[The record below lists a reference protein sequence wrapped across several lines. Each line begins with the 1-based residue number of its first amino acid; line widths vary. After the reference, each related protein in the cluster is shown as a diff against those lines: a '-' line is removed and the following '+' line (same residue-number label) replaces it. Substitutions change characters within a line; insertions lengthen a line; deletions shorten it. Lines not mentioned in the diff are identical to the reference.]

1 MIINI
6 VPLKLQTPPMP
17 VKYMETLSGVL
28 IMSIS
33 HTTLKFLYRKVKEG

>member
-6 VPLKLQTPPMP
+6 IPLKLQTPPIP
-17 VKYMETLSGVL
+17 IKCMETLSGVL

-33 HTTLKFLYRKVKEG
+33 NTALKFLHRRVEEE